1 METEHQGETRRRL
14 RLPAWLLAGIAAA
27 AVAAAVFVLHP
38 GERQEKPPEVITVST
53 LQEIVNVSE
62 LSTYTAV
69 YNGIAQV
76 MNGEDPEKT
85 DYYVSYEAKVYA
97 GIDFEDIGIAV
108 DDEAKAISV
117 EIPEVTITDVIV
129 DIASM
134 DFIFYNDKAN
144 ASTVSQQAYKACEED
159 ARQESREQEVIYEL
173 ARQNAANV
181 LRALI
186 EPIVDQ
192 TEGGYSL
199 SVA

>member
-1 METEHQGETRRRL
+1 METEHQRESRRKS
-14 RLPAWLLAGIAAA
+14 RLPGWLLAGIAAA

-159 ARQESREQEVIYEL
+159 TRQESREQEAIYEL

-192 TEGGYSL
+192 TDGGYSL
-199 SVA
+199 NVA

>member
-1 METEHQGETRRRL
+1 METEHQRETRWKS
-14 RLPAWLLAGIAAA
+14 RLPAWLLAGIAAV

-117 EIPEVTITDVIV
+117 EIPEVTTPT
-129 DIASM
+129 SLWTSPPWTL
-134 DFIFYNDKAN
+134 F
-144 ASTVSQQAYKACEED
+144 STMT
-159 ARQESREQEVIYEL
+159 R
-173 ARQNAANV
+173 
-181 LRALI
+181 
-186 EPIVDQ
+186 P
-192 TEGGYSL
+192 TPPP
-199 SVA
+199 

>member
-1 METEHQGETRRRL
+1 METEHQRETRRRL

-27 AVAAAVFVLHP
+27 AVAAAVFVLP
-38 GERQEKPPEVITVST
+38 AGERQEKPPEVITVST

-159 ARQESREQEVIYEL
+159 ARQESREQEAIYEL

-192 TEGGYSL
+192 TDGGYSL